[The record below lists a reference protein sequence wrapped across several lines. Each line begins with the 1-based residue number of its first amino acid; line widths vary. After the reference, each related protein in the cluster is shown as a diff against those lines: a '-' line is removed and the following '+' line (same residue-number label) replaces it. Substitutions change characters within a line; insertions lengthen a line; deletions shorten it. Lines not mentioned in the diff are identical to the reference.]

1 MDYGDEYDQ
10 DQGSHQ
16 LGSGVQSMG
25 SKGILFGSPNDNF
38 NPFAAA
44 SINQQPPKKRKI
56 RNYDKIVTNTK
67 YRQYD
72 IESCGSALFK
82 DWEFSNEEL
91 DIRDLIKK
99 VEGRKQRREKKRK
112 KQL

>member
-1 MDYGDEYDQ
+1 MYAQ
-10 DQGSHQ
+10 
-16 LGSGVQSMG
+16 QSD
-25 SKGILFGSPNDNF
+25 SF
-38 NPFAAA
+38 NPFVVP
-44 SINQQPPKKRKI
+44 QLPPQKKRKI
-56 RNYDKIVTNTK
+56 RNYDKIVTAPK

-99 VEGRKQRREKKRK
+99 VQNRKQRMEKKRK
-112 KQL
+112 R